1 MDCSHI
7 QSLIESSPILNIGE
21 KQYWLGVLEKMQ
33 PEHYDK
39 LESILTKAAALS
51 AM

>member
-1 MDCSHI
+1 MDRVHI
-7 QSLIESSPILNIGE
+7 RSLIESSPILSDDD
-21 KQYWLGVLEKMQ
+21 KQYWLGVLENMK

-39 LESILTKAAALS
+39 LENILTKAAALS